1 MERNSMNILTRID
14 KDQFKYQLE
23 WIEIVN
29 WKDKEDIWKS
39 K

>member
-1 MERNSMNILTRID
+1 MERNAMNILTRID
-14 KDQFKYQLE
+14 KDHLKYQLE